1 MAKPIIAQIIPFDAN
16 HNHAINFS
24 WSGSRSYGNRCVI
37 SYIDTLAE
45 VYNQVSNP
53 NFLLSHTIPA
63 GTLTNGSKY
72 VIQIS
77 TFDAD
82 GNESP
87 LSDKEYFYC
96 VETPRYGFVGLTT
109 TGRTEID
116 NASYTAT
123 IDYSQPDWEDVRSYR
138 FHLYDAGKTL
148 LLTSDE
154 MYDQANITYTYRGL
168 ETSST
173 YYLRW
178 TGVTINGIELDTG
191 YVEIFVK
198 YQNPSTYASIYA
210 ENVPLRG
217 YIKYNTNIKI
227 VQYNGDTDFTFDY
240 GKINL
245 LDDVLYYDEG
255 FTIPDN
261 FTLKIKGVDM
271 WKNAEVFKAQNV
283 DGQSFYITSYIYED
297 DIRPTLRFKLT
308 VPNVLCN
315 YIIYSEPMVF
325 EPEDMVIIVVRRINN
340 VWGIYTYLS
349 IGELEE
355 EEVATYFS
363 DTRPIDGVVT
373 GDYWIENG
381 EAEILRIAFEDR
393 VIITQENE
401 PVNPPLNAIW
411 IAGGELTDKYILYV
425 RNGVGSY
432 GSSTLSLTDTN
443 SSIIEETMNLVCTD
457 DTYETERWIKE
468 V

>member
-16 HNHAINFS
+16 YNHAINFS

-63 GTLTNGSKY
+63 GTLTNGNKY

-77 TFDAD
+77 TFDVD

-87 LSDKEYFYC
+87 LSDKVYFYC
-96 VETPRYGFVGLTT
+96 VENPTYGFVGLTT
-109 TGRTEID
+109 TARTEID

-123 IDYSQPDWEDVRSYR
+123 IDYSQPDWEDVRAYR

-148 LLTSDE
+148 LLSSDE
-154 MYDQANITYTYRGL
+154 MYDKANITYTYRGL
-168 ETSST
+168 ETSTT

-178 TGVTINGIELDTG
+178 TGTTINGIELDTG
-191 YVEIFVK
+191 YVEIFVNYK
-198 YQNPSTYASIYA
+198 NPSTYASIYA

-227 VQYNGDTDFTFDY
+227 IQYNGDTDFTFDY

-245 LDDVLYYDEG
+245 IDDVLYYDEG
-255 FTIPDN
+255 FNVNGD

-271 WKNAEVFKAQNV
+271 WQNAEIFKAQNT

-297 DIRPTLRFKLT
+297 EYTPTLRFKLT
-308 VPNVLCN
+308 VPNILCN

-325 EPEDMVIIVVRRINN
+325 EPEDMITIVIRRLND
-340 VWGIYTYLS
+340 VWGIYTYTS
-349 IGELEE
+349 VGELEE

-363 DTRPIDGVVT
+363 DTRPIDGVVVN
-373 GDYWIENG
+373 DYWIENG
-381 EAEILRIAFEDR
+381 EPEILRIAYEDR
-393 VIITQENE
+393 VIYTQENE
-401 PVNPPLNAIW
+401 PVDPPVNALW
-411 IAGGELTDKYILYV
+411 IAGGELTDKHILYI

-432 GSSTLSLTDTN
+432 SGSTLAIIDANN
-443 SSIIEETMNLVCTD
+443 SVVEETMNLVCTD
-457 DTYETERWIKE
+457 DTYETKRWVKE